1 MWNEIWVLGHKFSV
15 SASPWFPRYHGLGG
29 HLVSVNIPYCLTC
42 DWQDCDVKNDQHK
55 ENQTYQTWPIS
66 GGYNSKKIIY
76 FYFYIGLGGEVAF
89 VIRFQK
95 RNFTSNELKSQY
107 DVVVENA
114 LFACSTTKEYEVSP
128 RWHLIITEDSSTQL
142 LKDGNARKKTPLFF

>member
-1 MWNEIWVLGHKFSV
+1 MHKSNQLKV
-15 SASPWFPRYHGLGG
+15 NLVRVKWDLSAWSQILCIRES
-29 HLVSVNIPYCLTC
+29 LVSKVSWTGWSLGQCKHSLLFDLRLARLQC
-42 DWQDCDVKNDQHK
+42 QNDQHK

-128 RWHLIITEDSSTQL
+128 RWHLIITEDSST
-142 LKDGNARKKTPLFF
+142 